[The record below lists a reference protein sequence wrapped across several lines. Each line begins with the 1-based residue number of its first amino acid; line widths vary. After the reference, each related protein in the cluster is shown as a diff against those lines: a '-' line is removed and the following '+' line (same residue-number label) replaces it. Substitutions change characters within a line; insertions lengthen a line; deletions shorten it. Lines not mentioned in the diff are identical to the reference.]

1 LSGWL
6 LDTNVVSELH
16 RERPDAAVAAWAR
29 QLDGSSMSISVLTL
43 AEYDKGVS
51 RLPLEDERRALY
63 AAQRDAVQTLYARR
77 ILSVSDAIVR
87 RWGVIS
93 GDVKRRTG
101 IRPMPSTPSWPRP
114 PSSTA

>member
-1 LSGWL
+1 
-6 LDTNVVSELH
+6 
-16 RERPDAAVAAWAR
+16 
-29 QLDGSSMSISVLTL
+29 MSISVLTL

-101 IRPMPSTPSWPRP
+101 NSPHAVDTLLAATAIEHGLTLVTRNTRDIQHSGAKLFNPW
-114 PSSTA
+114 SS